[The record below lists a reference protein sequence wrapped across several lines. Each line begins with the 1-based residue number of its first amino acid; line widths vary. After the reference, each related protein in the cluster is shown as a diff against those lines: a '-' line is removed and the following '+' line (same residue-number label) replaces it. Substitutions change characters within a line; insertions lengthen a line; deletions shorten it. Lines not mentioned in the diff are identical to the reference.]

1 MSVAELPVT
10 LDEEKIADFC
20 TSKGIRRLSLF
31 GSVVRDD
38 FDPARS
44 DIDVFAEFKPGFLK
58 GVGLDFFG
66 YGDELSEIL
75 GRKVDFCHRPNKYIL
90 PKVLKEMV
98 TIYEQP

>member
-1 MSVAELPVT
+1 
-10 LDEEKIADFC
+10 
-20 TSKGIRRLSLF
+20 
-31 GSVVRDD
+31 
-38 FDPARS
+38 
-44 DIDVFAEFKPGFLK
+44 
-58 GVGLDFFG
+58 VGLDFFG